1 LKVVS
6 FSSATIADTAGSR
19 ATALHDRHREWIEAR
34 GISVELAEKMG
45 LHTVQRSGKAWLA
58 VPYVERGRVVNHKY
72 RLISEKRHEMD
83 KGGRLILW
91 NHDCLLEESKTPVV
105 ICEGEWD
112 ALVAMSMG
120 WRAVSVPNG
129 ASGGEGELSYLWEAR
144 DLLNRVQSFI
154 LATDS
159 DEAGLKLRSNLIA
172 HLGADRCAF
181 VESYGTDCKDLN
193 ETLQR
198 YGAEAASQVL
208 MRAKPMPVK
217 GLYTIDDFPERPEL
231 TVWQTGIEPLND
243 IGDYQKPALS
253 VVPGTLTVLT
263 GHANMGKST
272 LIDGMVAH
280 FLKGGIPV
288 CIASFETDVKPIL
301 VDGIRCAMLGIGD
314 HELRTADT
322 RACDTLIRSKLQI
335 ISQSVDEDE
344 EMNVEYFL
352 ELCRVA
358 VLRHGVR
365 LVILDP
371 WNELEHKMR
380 QGEQETVYIGR
391 ALRAI
396 KRFAKVYDVAFW
408 IVAHPTKPFEG
419 KVRMP
424 RLLDISGSANWA
436 NKADFGLSYHRGER
450 DIAELCVT
458 KVRKGYPGRRGS
470 VKVTYDFRQSR
481 FVEAPIQ

>member
-1 LKVVS
+1 MLAAAS
-6 FSSATIADTAGSR
+6 EAQQP
-19 ATALHDRHREWIEAR
+19 LHPKHAEWIEAR
-34 GISVELAEKMG
+34 GISVELARKFG
-45 LHTVQRSGKAWLA
+45 LETVTRHGKAWLS
-58 VPYVERGRVVNHKY
+58 VPYVERGRTVNHKY

-83 KGGRLILW
+83 TGGRLILW

-112 ALVAMSMG
+112 GLVASSLG

-144 DLLNRVQSFI
+144 ELLNRVDSFVI
-154 LATDS
+154 ATDS

-181 VESYGTDCKDLN
+181 VETYGADCKDLN

-208 MRAKPMPVK
+208 MKAKPMPVK
-217 GLYTIDDFPERPEL
+217 GLYTVDDFPERPDL
-231 TVWQTGIEPLND
+231 VAWSTGIEALND
-243 IGDYQKPALS
+243 VGDYERPALS

-272 LIDGMVAH
+272 LVDQMVAH
-280 FLKGGIPV
+280 FLKGGVPV
-288 CIASFETDVKPIL
+288 CLASFETDVKPIL
-301 VDGIRCAMLGIGD
+301 VDDLRCALLGIGK

-322 RACDTLIRSKLQI
+322 KACDALIRNKLQI

-344 EMNVEYFL
+344 EMNLEYFL
-352 ELCRVA
+352 DLCRVA

-371 WNELEHKMR
+371 WNEIEHKTR
-380 QGEQETVYIGR
+380 QGENETQYIGR

-436 NKADFGLSYHRGER
+436 NKADFGLSYHRDGKNA
-450 DIAELCVT
+450 AELCVT

-470 VKVTYDFRQSR
+470 IRVTYDYRQSR
-481 FVEAPIQ
+481 FVEAA

>member
-1 LKVVS
+1 MDS
-6 FSSATIADTAGSR
+6 FSSATTADT
-19 ATALHDRHREWIEAR
+19 TASKVTDQLHPRHAEWIEAR
-34 GISVELAEKMG
+34 GISADLARKLG
-45 LHTVQRSGKAWLA
+45 LFTTQRNGKAWLA

-72 RLISEKRHEMD
+72 RLISEKRHQMD
-83 KGGRLILW
+83 EGGRLILW

-129 ASGGEGELSYLWEAR
+129 ASGGEGELGYLWEAR

-159 DEAGLKLRSNLIA
+159 DEPGLKLRSNLIA
-172 HLGADRCAF
+172 HLGADRCSF
-181 VESYGTDCKDLN
+181 VEYGADCKDLN
-193 ETLQR
+193 ETLLR
-198 YGAEAASQVL
+198 YGSEAVAEVL
-208 MRAKPMPVK
+208 NRAKPMPVK
-217 GLYTIDDFPERPEL
+217 GLYTVDDFPDRPAL
-231 TVWQTGIEPLND
+231 TVWSTGIEPLND
-243 IGDYQKPALS
+243 TGNTDKPALS

-280 FLKGGIPV
+280 FLKAGIPV
-288 CIASFETDVKPIL
+288 CLASFETDVKPIL
-301 VDGIRCAMLGIGD
+301 LDGLRCAMLGMGL
-314 HELRTADT
+314 HELASADT
-322 RACDTLIRSKLQI
+322 RSCDALIRDKLRI

-352 ELCRVA
+352 DLCRVA

-380 QGEQETVYIGR
+380 PHESETVYIGR

-419 KVRMP
+419 KIRMP

-436 NKADFGLSYHRGER
+436 NKADFGLSYHRT
-450 DIAELCVT
+450 DSNAADLAVT
-458 KVRKGYPGRRGS
+458 KVRKGYPGRRGT
-470 VKVTYDFRQSR
+470 VRVTFDFRCSR
-481 FVEAPIQ
+481 FVEAS

>member
-1 LKVVS
+1 MNDSGNASIRVAAS
-6 FSSATIADTAGSR
+6 EEQPQ
-19 ATALHDRHREWIEAR
+19 LHPKHAEWIEAR
-34 GISVELAEKMG
+34 GISVELARKMG
-45 LHTVQRSGKAWLA
+45 LHTTIRDGKAWLA
-58 VPYVERGRVVNHKY
+58 VPYVERGRTVNHKY
-72 RLISEKRHEMD
+72 RLTSEKRHQMD
-83 KGGRLILW
+83 QGGRLILW

-159 DEAGLKLRSNLIA
+159 DEAGLKLRANLIA
-172 HLGADRCAF
+172 HLGADRCSF
-181 VESYGTDCKDLN
+181 VEYGRDCKDLN
-193 ETLQR
+193 ETLLT
-198 YGAEAASQVL
+198 YGAETVAEVL
-208 MRAKPMPVK
+208 NRAKSIPVK
-217 GLYTIDDFPERPEL
+217 GLYTVDDFPERPAL
-231 TVWQTGIEPLND
+231 TVWSTGIEALND
-243 IGDYQKPALS
+243 VGDYTKPALS

-301 VDGIRCAMLGIGD
+301 VDGIRLAMLGIGS
-314 HELRTADT
+314 HELHNADT
-322 RACDTLIRSKLQI
+322 SSCDALIRSKLHI

-344 EMNVEYFL
+344 EMNLEYFL
-352 ELCRVA
+352 DLCRVS

-371 WNELEHKMR
+371 WNEIEHKTR
-380 QGEQETVYIGR
+380 PHEPETVYIGR

-419 KVRMP
+419 KIRMP

-436 NKADFGLSYHRGER
+436 NKADFGLSYHRGETSG
-450 DIAELCVT
+450 ELCVT

-470 VKVTYDFRQSR
+470 VKVQYDYRQSR
-481 FVEAPIQ
+481 FVEASGQ

>member
-1 LKVVS
+1 MGGS
-6 FSSATIADTAGSR
+6 SSSATIAASQGPL
-19 ATALHDRHREWIEAR
+19 LHAKHRDWIEAR
-34 GISVELAEKMG
+34 GISAELAEKLG
-45 LHTVQRSGKAWLA
+45 LHTVQRHGKAWLA
-58 VPYVERGRVVNHKY
+58 VPYVERGRTVNHKY

-83 KGGRLILW
+83 SGGRLILW

-112 ALVAMSMG
+112 ALVAISLG

-129 ASGGEGELSYLWEAR
+129 ASGGEGELAYLWEAR
-144 DLLNRVQSFI
+144 DLLNRCESFI

-159 DEAGLKLRSNLIA
+159 DDAGLKLRSNLVA

-181 VESYGTDCKDLN
+181 VEYGADCKDLN
-193 ETLQR
+193 ETLLL
-198 YGAEAASQVL
+198 YGVESASQVL
-208 MRAKPMPVK
+208 MKAKPFPVK
-217 GLYTIDDFPERPEL
+217 GLYTVDDFPERPAL

-243 IGDYQKPALS
+243 TGDHTRPALS

-280 FLKGGIPV
+280 FLKGGVPV
-288 CIASFETDVKPIL
+288 CLASFETDVKPIL
-301 VDGIRCAMLGIGD
+301 VDGIRAAMLGIGS
-314 HELRTADT
+314 HELRHADIS
-322 RACDTLIRSKLQI
+322 ACDAVIRNKLTI

-344 EMNVEYFL
+344 EMNLEYFL
-352 ELCRVA
+352 DLCRIA

-371 WNELEHKMR
+371 WNEIEHKMR
-380 QGEQETVYIGR
+380 PHEPETVYIGR

-419 KVRMP
+419 KIRMP

-436 NKADFGLSYHRGER
+436 NKADFGLSYHRGESGVA
-450 DIAELCVT
+450 DLCVT
-458 KVRKGYPGRRGS
+458 KVRKGYPGRRGN
-470 VKVTYDFRQSR
+470 VKVQYDYRQSR
-481 FVEAPIQ
+481 FVEAGN

>member
-1 LKVVS
+1 VN
-6 FSSATIADTAGSR
+6 SSGTAITPVATSTDRPQLHPKHAD
-19 ATALHDRHREWIEAR
+19 WIEAR
-34 GISVELAEKMG
+34 GISADLAARMG
-45 LHTVQRSGKAWLA
+45 LHTTQRHGKAWLA
-58 VPYVERGRVVNHKY
+58 VPYVVRGQTVNHKY

-83 KGGRLILW
+83 KGGKLVLW
-91 NHDCLLEESKTPVV
+91 NHDCLLEASKTPVV

-112 ALVAMSMG
+112 ALVALSMG

-129 ASGGEGELSYLWEAR
+129 AAGSEGELSYLWDAR
-144 DLLNRVQSFI
+144 DSLNKVESFI

-159 DEAGLKLRSNLIA
+159 DEAGLKLRANLIS
-172 HLGADRCAF
+172 HLGADRCSF
-181 VESYGTDCKDLN
+181 VDYGRDAKDLN
-193 ETLQR
+193 DTLLA
-198 YGAEAASQVL
+198 YGPEAVAEVL
-208 MRAKPMPVK
+208 NRAKPMPVK
-217 GLYTIDDFPERPEL
+217 GLYTVDDFPERPEL
-231 TVWQTGIEPLND
+231 IAWPTGIEALND
-243 IGDYQKPALS
+243 IGDFERPALS

-272 LIDGMVAH
+272 LVDQMVAH
-280 FLKGGIPV
+280 FLKAGVPV
-288 CIASFETDVKPIL
+288 CLASFETDVKPIL
-301 VDGIRCAMLGIGD
+301 VDDLRCALLGIGR
-314 HELRTADT
+314 HELSKADT
-322 RACDTLIRSKLQI
+322 RASDALIRSKLQI

-344 EMNVEYFL
+344 EMNLEYFL
-352 ELCRVA
+352 DLCRIS

-371 WNELEHKMR
+371 WNEIEHKTR
-380 QGEQETVYIGR
+380 QGENETQYIGR

-436 NKADFGLSYHRGER
+436 NKADFGLSYHRDGKNA
-450 DIAELCVT
+450 AELCVT

-470 VKVTYDFRQSR
+470 VRVTYDFRQSR
-481 FVEAPIQ
+481 FVEECS